1 MDGKLIAERGKTK
14 GEQRERE
21 RESEFEREVL
31 SSGRMD
37 SKRWSGALQH
47 ARGQSNKWAQL
58 KTNSCLLTSPLSWLV
73 KASRSVFVLA
83 LSPAPAPV
91 SASEPKASSGRE
103 AGGAGRAGAGSRDGS
118 ANEDLKEDASKKSGT
133 FLCFRTSVFSFS
145 LKTIRLGWTFPS
157 WRRQPRLTAVT

>member
-1 MDGKLIAERGKTK
+1 
-14 GEQRERE
+14 
-21 RESEFEREVL
+21 
-31 SSGRMD
+31 MD

-91 SASEPKASSGRE
+91 SASEPKASQAERE
-103 AGGAGRAGAGSRDGS
+103 EPGPAAVMV
-118 ANEDLKEDASKKSGT
+118 LQT
-133 FLCFRTSVFSFS
+133 RT
-145 LKTIRLGWTFPS
+145 
-157 WRRQPRLTAVT
+157 